1 MPHPYQTLIPQVIPF
16 ELSRI
21 HLLTQI
27 ETHNHL
33 KLIALI
39 APSGYGKTTLLAQY
53 ARAQPGHTVWLTL
66 GEEHADPTYFA
77 EQLRT
82 VLGLSE
88 DTPPTGQDL
97 AHKLNLH
104 FENITLI
111 LDEADHLGKDAAK
124 ILDTFIRTL
133 GEGHMV
139 CLAAHS
145 EVQLKLSRLAAQGQA
160 FILTTPDLAFQDK
173 ESQAYLLARG
183 KDHQCGKLHL
193 LVEGWP
199 VGLSLI
205 ASSGSAHLNAQ
216 DYILDILDELPR
228 EISRSLPELAVLD
241 VWFEG
246 SPGEL
251 GLELPEDWLQH
262 LRKQGLPMTPLGG
275 GQYRLHSLLRHTL
288 LEQLRNRPQ
297 VLKARHAQVARMA
310 EKAGQHLKAI
320 HNHLQA
326 EQYPEACHIAETVI
340 PRYDVQGFE
349 LLVKHTLEAFPFSEL
364 SGELQL
370 ILIETWLAT
379 GEVAQ
384 AEQALSGLDGS
395 RHVRYPFTRL
405 HLLMRKGQLCDVQT
419 QAREAAAASTG
430 LWNLKYRRVE
440 AQAELLLGH
449 TEHALTLIQQALS
462 DARMQQELTEVA
474 GLLYLQSS
482 CLLTLQHWQQAEQ
495 CLKETRELCKKLQMT
510 PRLLHVEN
518 TLAGLHLLCGQVE
531 AALTLL
537 QDAIP
542 LAHTTDAVMLDYLLT
557 TQGDVHL
564 AMQDH
569 LRARDRYQEALKEAE
584 ARGRIQLYYQL
595 KLNLFEVHQLLG
607 ENQQAIH
614 HLQEVQAASHHTLVQ
629 GQLHFTQS
637 LTCTTS
643 QDAVYELQLAL
654 EHPLPPLL
662 KARVKLHLHHHEKH
676 LGLTPSADLTSILSS
691 LPSTLPLQRD
701 LDRFQPHE
709 GNTKPPRCCT
719 PTVNLTTLGALKIT
733 YQNTPLKFQ
742 YTKSA
747 EILTWLVL
755 NGASTRDQIINALWD
770 GSNDPKHINYFKVA
784 MRALRTAFTDAG
796 LGLNPVPFEN
806 NMYYIHPD
814 IEVHMDVLTLLKHA
828 RGAQLTELR
837 TKMPNKPL
845 DFLPG
850 VHSEWVLDMRDSLTQ
865 DLIQYTLKACQKS
878 ENIPEAVHLLEN
890 LSLLSPLQEEVY
902 LQAMDTLDALGR
914 PEVARQV
921 FQRYDHMLQKEFGSL
936 PDQQMR
942 LKYANKN

>member
-1 MPHPYQTLIPQVIPF
+1 MPHPYHTLIPQVIPF

-53 ARAQPGHTVWLTL
+53 ARAQPGRTVWLTL

-77 EQLRT
+77 EQLRS
-82 VLGLSE
+82 VLGLSA

-104 FENITLI
+104 FENTTLI

-124 ILDTFIRTL
+124 ILDTFIRAL

-173 ESQAYLLARG
+173 ESHAYLLARG
-183 KDHQCGKLHL
+183 KDDPGGKLHQ

-228 EISRSLPELAVLD
+228 EISRTLPELAVLD

-251 GLELPEDWLQH
+251 GLQLPEDWLQH

-297 VLKARHAQVARMA
+297 VLKERHLQVARMA
-310 EKAGQHLKAI
+310 EKSGQHLKAI

-326 EQYPEACHIAETVI
+326 EAFREACRIAETVI

-349 LLVKHTLEAFPFSEL
+349 LLVKHTLEAFPFPEL
-364 SGELQL
+364 SEELQL
-370 ILIETWLAT
+370 ILIENWLAT
-379 GEVAQ
+379 GDVAR
-384 AEQALSGLDGS
+384 AEHHLAALEGS

-419 QAREAAAASTG
+419 QASDAARTSTG

-449 TEHALTLIQQALS
+449 TEAALTLIQQALS

-482 CLLTLQHWQQAEQ
+482 CLLTLQRWTQAEH

-542 LAHTTDAVMLDYLLT
+542 LARTTDAVMLDYLLA

-564 AMQDH
+564 TMQDPF
-569 LRARDRYQEALKEAE
+569 RARDRYQEALKEAE

-595 KLNLFEVHQLLG
+595 KLNLFEVHHLLG
-607 ENQQAIH
+607 ETQQALH
-614 HLQEVQAASHHTLVQ
+614 HLQEVQTATHHTLVQ

-637 LTCTTS
+637 LACTIP
-643 QDAVYELQLAL
+643 QDALQELQQAL
-654 EHPLPPLL
+654 QHPLTPLL
-662 KARVKLHLHHHEKH
+662 KARVKLHLHHHQKH
-676 LGLTPSADLTSILSS
+676 LGLTPDLDFPSILGS
-691 LPSTLPLQRD
+691 LPSPLPLQRD
-701 LDRFQPHE
+701 LDRFQPQQTPTE
-709 GNTKPPRCCT
+709 PKRCCT
-719 PTVNLTTLGALKIT
+719 PTVHLTTLGTLKIT
-733 YQNTPLKFQ
+733 CQDTGLKFQ

-814 IEVHMDVLTLLKHA
+814 LDVHMDVLTLLRHA
-828 RGAQLTELR
+828 RAGQLQELSR
-837 TKMPNKPL
+837 ALPDKPL
-845 DFLPG
+845 DFLSG

-865 DLIQYTLKACQKS
+865 DLIQYTLKACQKADG
-878 ENIPEAVHLLEN
+878 NAQVLQVLEK
-890 LSLLSPLQEEVY
+890 LPQLSPLQEEVY
-902 LQAMDTLDALGR
+902 LQVMDLLEGQGHPQAAT
-914 PEVARQV
+914 QV
-921 FQRYDHMLQKEFGSL
+921 YQRYAHMLQKEFGTL
-936 PDQQMR
+936 PDPHMR
-942 LKYANKN
+942 QRYTGKS